1 MTSPVRRLLAAAL
14 LVVLTAGAG
23 CSALDAPERPAVDQP
38 TPAPV
43 PTDERT
49 RTPAE
54 TADPRTSLRID
65 NDWSGPATVVV
76 YLLDGSPSA
85 LDVTYANG
93 STVQWNLS
101 DERGLAFQL
110 NDLNREANVT
120 DVRPNGSRGD
130 PVGLVVEPGEAS
142 AEFLGLGDV
151 RAALVVVGRA
161 GDDGTRFE
169 AVTGVRC
176 DPGQRLT
183 SVAVET
189 GQWGGASGAGGCEP
203 AG

>member
-1 MTSPVRRLLAAAL
+1 MTC
-14 LVVLTAGAG
+14 AG
-23 CSALDAPERPAVDQP
+23 CGSAPFDDDGPAPADRPTA

-49 RTPAE
+49 RTPTE
-54 TADPRTSLRID
+54 TADPRTSLRVD

-76 YLLDGSPSA
+76 YLLDGPPSA

-93 STVQWNLS
+93 STVRRDLS
-101 DERGLAFQL
+101 DDRGPAFQL

-120 DVRPNGSRGD
+120 DVRPNGTRGD

-142 AEFLGLGDV
+142 AEFLGRGDV
-151 RAALVVVGRA
+151 RAALVVVGRV

-183 SVAVET
+183 LVAVET
-189 GQWGGASGAGGCEP
+189 SRRGGASGAGGCEP
-203 AG
+203 VSGTHPGTGLPSSS